1 MNCRRN
7 VAAVYQH
14 CGAMGNFMKSVRI
27 IRGRSHNIVQK
38 NGGCAIFPALRKF
51 LIDISI
57 STAPCSTGM
66 YQHCGVNGHF
76 MKSVRIIRGRSH
88 NSVHKNGGCAMFPAL
103 RTFSNEFSISTA
115 PCGTGMYLS
124 ATRSKSSFYEKCAN
138 NSG

>member
-1 MNCRRN
+1 M
-7 VAAVYQH
+7 H
-14 CGAMGNFMKSVRI
+14 
-27 IRGRSHNIVQK
+27 K

-88 NSVHKNGGCAMFPAL
+88 NSVHKNGGCAMFPGL
-103 RTFSNEFSISTA
+103 RKFLIDICSTVPGCFSFAEQTDN
-115 PCGTGMYLS
+115 L
-124 ATRSKSSFYEKCAN
+124 
-138 NSG
+138 